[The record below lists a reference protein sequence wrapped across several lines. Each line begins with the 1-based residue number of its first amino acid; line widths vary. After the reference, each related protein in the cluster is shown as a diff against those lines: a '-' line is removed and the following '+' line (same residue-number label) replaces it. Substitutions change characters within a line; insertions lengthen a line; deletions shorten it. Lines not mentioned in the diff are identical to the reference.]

1 MRAGGIRFRM
11 NIRGVDGVKPNMSAT
26 EVLQRA
32 RRGYGRAGGQSIGP
46 DAGPRGNRRRLTAK
60 RTGTPLL
67 HSEWRAEGAMTLQD
81 RPAERG
87 IQLTEAEA
95 LGLLELVMTF
105 PKELDPEQRDALV
118 KLSDYC
124 RQFLRDVPCQ
134 ETVPDLAGTCVG

>member
-1 MRAGGIRFRM
+1 M
-11 NIRGVDGVKPNMSAT
+11 
-26 EVLQRA
+26 
-32 RRGYGRAGGQSIGP
+32 
-46 DAGPRGNRRRLTAK
+46 
-60 RTGTPLL
+60 
-67 HSEWRAEGAMTLQD
+67 QD

-124 RQFLRDVPCQ
+124 RQFLRDVPGP
-134 ETVPDLAGTCVG
+134 ETCSDLAGACAG